1 MQKGMQAFLAAAREC
16 SITAAASNIQLS
28 QSSVTKRIAALEGQL
43 GAPLSTA
50 AGAVSR

>member
-1 MQKGMQAFLAAAREC
+1 MRAFLAAVRKG
-16 SITAAASNIQLS
+16 SITTAASNIQLS
-28 QSSVTKRIAALEGQL
+28 QSAVTKRIAALEGQL